1 MVKVSRKSTKSRRVT
16 PLRKRGG
23 SSNKFQGGG
32 VSDAVSSVSDTK
44 KVIKKNV
51 TKKAITKPLAHVS
64 KEVVKRG
71 APKVISKI
79 GSRFIPGVGWV
90 AAGADLLTL
99 GFKEKSKAYKEMDE
113 RSPGTSKHLET
124 GAYGQQTSDSGHK
137 VRGTFFG
144 SMKKRGGLIK
154 RKYQDGGTTNE
165 PDWSKMNI
173 NATSKNNNM
182 PKFNPE
188 TGSPIEYEQSEAGQR
203 NKQHI
208 EEQQKKYREDR
219 NLKSRVRASA
229 KVLKPLGYIPTP
241 VTMGIGALAT
251 AADTAVDVSEGK
263 DAAGGIFET
272 AASVVPGFKHAKKFK
287 DVTKHLAKKATTKA
301 ISSKLKKGG
310 LITKKHRKKH
320 SAKHIRVMK
329 EEMAKGKSFDKAHI
343 VAIKRVGR

>member
-1 MVKVSRKSTKSRRVT
+1 
-16 PLRKRGG
+16 
-23 SSNKFQGGG
+23 
-32 VSDAVSSVSDTK
+32 
-44 KVIKKNV
+44 
-51 TKKAITKPLAHVS
+51 
-64 KEVVKRG
+64 
-71 APKVISKI
+71 
-79 GSRFIPGVGWV
+79 
-90 AAGADLLTL
+90 
-99 GFKEKSKAYKEMDE
+99 
-113 RSPGTSKHLET
+113 
-124 GAYGQQTSDSGHK
+124 
-137 VRGTFFG
+137 
-144 SMKKRGGLIK
+144 
-154 RKYQDGGTTNE
+154 
-165 PDWSKMNI
+165 MNI
-173 NATSKNNNM
+173 NAKSDLGKT
-182 PKFNPE
+182 PLFNE
-188 TGSPIEYEQSEAGQR
+188 AGTPIEYEQSEAGQR

-251 AADTAVDVSEGK
+251 AADTAVDISEGK

-310 LITKKHRKKH
+310 LIMKKHRKKH

-343 VAIKRVGR
+343 VAIKRVGK